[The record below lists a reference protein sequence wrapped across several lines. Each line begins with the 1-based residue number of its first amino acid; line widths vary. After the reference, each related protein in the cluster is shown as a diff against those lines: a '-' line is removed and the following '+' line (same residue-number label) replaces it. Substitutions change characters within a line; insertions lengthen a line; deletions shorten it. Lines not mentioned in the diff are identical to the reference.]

1 MGCGLS
7 KAHSNPEVL
16 MSHGT
21 ARLTVHG
28 RRLIVQRHQAG
39 WKQAHIAAA
48 MGVSRKCVKTWLD
61 RYAAEG
67 EAGLVTRSS
76 RPHSMPT
83 KTSPQIEAQVL
94 AARAEL
100 RDGPDVLGPKVGV
113 PARTVSRIL
122 RRHRVPYLRDCDPMT
137 GAVIRSSIQTAVRY
151 ERSRAGEL
159 VHMDV
164 KKLGKI
170 PPGGRWRARGQ
181 TRANHQA
188 RINKTPIGYDF
199 VHSLVDDHSRLAYS
213 EILPDEKGPTCAGFL
228 QRAAAYFADKG
239 IDRIERVMTDNA
251 MAYRYSTDLQQVCAE
266 LGAVQKFIRPHCPWQ
281 NGKVERLNRTLATEW
296 AYRQPFTSNEQRQA
310 ALAPWLEYYNTERRH
325 SALGGKPPISR
336 LLPT

>member
-1 MGCGLS
+1 MECGLS

-94 AARAEL
+94 AARSEL

-137 GAVIRSSIQTAVRY
+137 GAVIRSSKQTAVRY
-151 ERSRAGEL
+151 ERSRPGEL
-159 VHMDV
+159 VDMDV

-170 PPGGRWRARGQ
+170 PPGGGWRARGQ

-228 QRAAAYFADKG
+228 QRATAYFADKG